1 MNAHLI
7 KQLREETGCSIMAC
21 KQALEEKKDDIKEA
35 REYLKKHYQ
44 EALVSQKSERETANG
59 IIAGYVH
66 NTKRVGALVEIHCET
81 DFVANTR
88 EFQALAQ
95 EVALQIVAMNPSDT
109 QDLIKQEY
117 VRDSKK
123 TIQDIIREAVGK
135 LGENISVTRFSRFE
149 L

>member
-7 KQLREETGCSIMAC
+7 KQLREETGYSIMAC
-21 KQALEEKKDDIKEA
+21 KRALDQTKGSIKEA

-44 EALVSQKSERETANG
+44 EALVSQKSGRETANG
-59 IIAGYVH
+59 IVAGYIH

-81 DFVANTR
+81 DFVANTK
-88 EFQALAQ
+88 EFYALAK
-95 EVALQIVAMNPSDT
+95 EVALQIVAMNPNDI
-109 QDLIKQEY
+109 QDLLKQEY

-123 TIQDIIREAVGK
+123 TIQDIIKDVVGK
-135 LGENISVTRFSRFE
+135 LGENISVIRFSRFE